1 MDEVGRRPARYEIRV
16 LGKLGDHW
24 SDWCGGLRFVSETVE
39 DGSPVTTLTGMVAD
53 QAALRG
59 ILVKLWD
66 LGLTLL
72 SVNRVEPEGSDHRE
86 ESGNEQLH
94 TTSGR

>member
-1 MDEVGRRPARYEIRV
+1 MDEAGRQPAHYEIRV
-16 LGKLGDHW
+16 RGKLDDHW
-24 SDWCGGLRFVSETVE
+24 SDWCGGLRFTSEAVE
-39 DGSPVTTLTGMVAD
+39 DGSLVTTLTGTVAD

-72 SVNRVEPEGSDHRE
+72 SVNRSSEHRE
-86 ESGNEQLH
+86 ESGNEQHH
-94 TTSGR
+94 TTTG

>member
-1 MDEVGRRPARYEIRV
+1 MEEAGRRPARYEIRV
-16 LGKLGDHW
+16 LGKLGGHW
-24 SDWCGGLRFVSETVE
+24 SDWCGGLSFASEAVE
-39 DGSPVTTLTGMVAD
+39 DGSLVTTLTGMVAD

-72 SVNRVEPEGSDHRE
+72 SVSRIEPEGSEHGE
-86 ESGNEQLH
+86 ESGNE
-94 TTSGR
+94 